1 MPVPLVVAIVVVA
14 VLALALFVVLVFG
27 RAPDSPL
34 QPLRASAVEA
44 GERTSDLAAEFF
56 DWLRIGR

>member
-1 MPVPLVVAIVVVA
+1 MALPLVISLAVVA
-14 VLALALFVVLVFG
+14 VLLLALVVVLVAG
-27 RAPDSPL
+27 RDPSSRLHPF
-34 QPLRASAVEA
+34 RASATEA

>member
-1 MPVPLVVAIVVVA
+1 MPLSLLIALAVAAVVAL
-14 VLALALFVVLVFG
+14 VLAVVLLLG
-27 RAPDSPL
+27 RNPDSRVH
-34 QPLRASAVEA
+34 PLRVSATEA

>member
-1 MPVPLVVAIVVVA
+1 MPLALVISLAVVA
-14 VLALALFVVLVFG
+14 VVVLALLVVLLLG
-27 RAPDSPL
+27 RAPDSRLHPY
-34 QPLRASAVEA
+34 RASATEA

>member
-1 MPVPLVVAIVVVA
+1 M
-14 VLALALFVVLVFG
+14 ALALVVVLVVG
-27 RAPDSPL
+27 RDPDSRLYPL
-34 QPLRASAVEA
+34 HTSATEA

>member
-1 MPVPLVVAIVVVA
+1 VPIPLLIAIVVVA
-14 VLALALFVVLVFG
+14 VLAIALLVVLIAG
-27 RAPDSPL
+27 RDPQSRLHPF
-34 QPLRASAVEA
+34 RASATEA

>member
-1 MPVPLVVAIVVVA
+1 MPIPLLIAIVVVV
-14 VLALALFVVLVFG
+14 VLAVALIAVLVFG
-27 RAPDSPL
+27 RDPQSRL
-34 QPLRASAVEA
+34 HPLRASATEA

>member
-1 MPVPLVVAIVVVA
+1 MPIPVLIAIVVFA
-14 VLALALFVVLVFG
+14 VLAIALLVVLTVG
-27 RAPDSPL
+27 RDPQSRLHPF
-34 QPLRASAVEA
+34 RASATEA

>member
-1 MPVPLVVAIVVVA
+1 MALPLVISIAVVA
-14 VLALALFVVLVFG
+14 AVLLALIAVLVLG
-27 RAPDSPL
+27 RDPDSRLYPY
-34 QPLRASAVEA
+34 RASATEA

>member
-1 MPVPLVVAIVVVA
+1 MPVPLLIAIVVVA
-14 VLALALFVVLVFG
+14 ALTLALVVVLVLG
-27 RAPDSPL
+27 REPGSRL
-34 QPLRASAVEA
+34 HPLRTSATEA

>member
-1 MPVPLVVAIVVVA
+1 MPIPLLIAIVVVA
-14 VLALALFVVLVFG
+14 VPAIALLVVLVFG
-27 RAPDSPL
+27 RDPQSRLHPA
-34 QPLRASAVEA
+34 RTSAAEA

>member
-1 MPVPLVVAIVVVA
+1 MPLAAVIALAVFVAIVV
-14 VLALALFVVLVFG
+14 ALVVVLVYG
-27 RAPDSPL
+27 RDPDSRL
-34 QPLRASAVEA
+34 HPLRVSATEA

>member
-1 MPVPLVVAIVVVA
+1 MPLPLLIAIVVVA
-14 VLALALFVVLVFG
+14 VLLLVLVVVRVFG
-27 RAPDSPL
+27 REPDSRL
-34 QPLRASAVEA
+34 HAARVSSTEA